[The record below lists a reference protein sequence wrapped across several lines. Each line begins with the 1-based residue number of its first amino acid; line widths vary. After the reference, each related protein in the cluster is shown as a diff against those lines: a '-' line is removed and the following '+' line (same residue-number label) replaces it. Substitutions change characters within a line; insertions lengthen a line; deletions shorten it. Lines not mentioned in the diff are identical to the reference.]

1 MHWYYIQMSLEVNIG
16 TVESLMGTFVQFSI
30 NGHVENI
37 SSAMYDIV
45 VDQHY
50 TRSAHRLGVLQFN
63 LRHGDWYHGLIY
75 SFEVTQGVPAADA
88 AFEIEHT

>member
-1 MHWYYIQMSLEVNIG
+1 MSLEVNIG

-45 VDQHY
+45 VD
-50 TRSAHRLGVLQFN
+50 
-63 LRHGDWYHGLIY
+63 
-75 SFEVTQGVPAADA
+75 
-88 AFEIEHT
+88 